1 MSIYLDNAATT
12 AVLPEASA
20 VACDTMT
27 NLYANPASL
36 HTFGFEAEKLLEKS
50 RETLAKAIGC
60 KSEELFFTSGG
71 TGSDNLAVLG
81 YLKTKRG
88 GRIITSAYEHPAVL
102 ECFKQAESKFDVV
115 YLKPENGVITEE
127 ALQRELTPD
136 TVLVSVMHVNNE
148 TGALNPTEKLA
159 RLTHLVKGAVFHTDA
174 VQAFMKEPF
183 DYSKVDMASFS
194 AHKTHAPKGIG
205 AVYIKN
211 GVKVK
216 PVLLG
221 GGQEKG
227 LFSGTSNVAGAA
239 AWATAVERTDV
250 KANRE
255 KVSKIS
261 PENGSP
267 YILNAVFEGYMAE
280 NLLHYLSN
288 EGIYVSTGS
297 ACSSKHGSHVFKALG
312 LEKYQKNALRFSFS
326 QFTTEEEINKT
337 ADTLKDALGKIIK
350 KS

>member
-1 MSIYLDNAATT
+1 
-12 AVLPEASA
+12 
-20 VACDTMT
+20 
-27 NLYANPASL
+27 
-36 HTFGFEAEKLLEKS
+36 
-50 RETLAKAIGC
+50 
-60 KSEELFFTSGG
+60 
-71 TGSDNLAVLG
+71 
-81 YLKTKRG
+81 
-88 GRIITSAYEHPAVL
+88 
-102 ECFKQAESKFDVV
+102 
-115 YLKPENGVITEE
+115 
-127 ALQRELTPD
+127 
-136 TVLVSVMHVNNE
+136 
-148 TGALNPTEKLA
+148 
-159 RLTHLVKGAVFHTDA
+159 
-174 VQAFMKEPF
+174 MKEPF

-239 AWATAVERTDV
+239 AWATAVELTDV

-255 KVSKIS
+255 KVSKIFSLLKEKVEVLGGLVIS

-312 LEKYQKNALRFSFS
+312 FEKHQKNALRFSFS